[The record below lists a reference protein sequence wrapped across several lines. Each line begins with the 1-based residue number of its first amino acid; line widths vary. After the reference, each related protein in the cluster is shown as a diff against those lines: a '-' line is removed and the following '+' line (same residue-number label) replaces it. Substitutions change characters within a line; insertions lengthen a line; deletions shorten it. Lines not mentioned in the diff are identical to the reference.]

1 MKQKQCPLEREIK
14 EEAVK
19 QLFELESRD
28 LIELYFGDESGFCNV
43 PVVARAWQ
51 FRDEEIRI
59 TPQKSKRL
67 NVFGFVKQSNE
78 SRRWT
83 SEQAVGAQLVV
94 DSKEEWVSERLD
106 KPSVLVLDNARI
118 HRSRLVQSKVLE
130 WEEKN
135 LYIFYLP
142 AYAPPLNLIER
153 LWRKMKYE
161 WRKAED
167 YISFERLS
175 KAVKEILREIG
186 KKYRIKFR
194 DRIST
199 K

>member
-94 DSKEEWVSERLD
+94 DSIEEWVSERLD
-106 KPSVLVLDNARI
+106 KPRVLVLDNARI